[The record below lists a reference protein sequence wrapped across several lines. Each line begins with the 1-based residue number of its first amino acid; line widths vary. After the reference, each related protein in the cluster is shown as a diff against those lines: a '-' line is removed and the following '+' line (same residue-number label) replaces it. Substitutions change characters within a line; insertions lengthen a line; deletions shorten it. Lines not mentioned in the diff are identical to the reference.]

1 MSQKGG
7 NVSVNEII
15 QLVSSLGFPIVCCF
29 VCFGY
34 INKKDENHKYEID
47 NLRKVIEQNTI
58 VTEKLVSA
66 IERGDAI
73 ERKENK

>member
-15 QLVSSLGFPIVCCF
+15 QLVSSLGFPIICCF
-29 VCFGY
+29 ICFYY
-34 INKKDENHKYEID
+34 INKKDTNHKDEID

-73 ERKENK
+73 ERQENR

>member
-7 NVSVNEII
+7 NVTVNEII
-15 QLVSSLGFPIVCCF
+15 QLVSSLGFPIICCF
-29 VCFGY
+29 ICFWY
-34 INKKDENHKYEID
+34 IAKKDENHKDEID